1 VSSVQKENGVE
12 ISSSGT
18 ISFPST
24 VGFKN
29 NPDLAQMF
37 AFLAAT
43 LGEKLELTG
52 LDNLRIKETNRIAAL
67 KTELE
72 KLGVSVIVDG
82 NSMTVSGKVSVPKSQ
97 ISTYN
102 DHRMAMSA
110 TVLSSII
117 PTEIMNP
124 EVVGKSYPG
133 FWSALEA

>member
-1 VSSVQKENGVE
+1 
-12 ISSSGT
+12 
-18 ISFPST
+18 
-24 VGFKN
+24 
-29 NPDLAQMF
+29 
-37 AFLAAT
+37 
-43 LGEKLELTG
+43 